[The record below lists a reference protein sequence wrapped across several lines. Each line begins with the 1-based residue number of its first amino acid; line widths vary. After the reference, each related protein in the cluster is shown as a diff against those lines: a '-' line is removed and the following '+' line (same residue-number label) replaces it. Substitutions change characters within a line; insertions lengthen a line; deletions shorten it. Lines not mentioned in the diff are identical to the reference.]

1 MSREFWDQSF
11 SSDQFVYGET
21 PNKFVQEMSSLIP
34 NQSKVSCFAEGEG
47 RNAVYLAT
55 LGHDVTSYDLS
66 TVGLEKT
73 KHLAGKHHVAVKT
86 IAKDLTKDSVTPNQ
100 YDAAVMIYGHVPK
113 SEQPFFL
120 AQMINSVKSNG
131 LVMFEVYSEEQL
143 EYRTG
148 GPRSIDMLY
157 NPQDILQWINPH
169 KCLHFYYG
177 EAKRFEGERHTGL
190 GHIIQ
195 VILQKN

>member
-11 SSDQFVYGET
+11 SSDKFVYGET
-21 PNKFVQEMSSLIP
+21 PNKFVQDMGSLISK
-34 NQSKVSCFAEGEG
+34 QSNVACFAEGEG

-73 KHLAGKHHVAVKT
+73 KYLAEKNHVTVKT

-100 YDAAVMIYGHVPK
+100 YDAAVMVYGHVPK
-113 SEQPFFL
+113 SEQQYFL
-120 AQMINSVKSNG
+120 SQMINSVTSG
-131 LVMFEVYSEEQL
+131 GFVMFEVYSEQQRD
-143 EYRTG
+143 YRTG
-148 GPRSIDMLY
+148 GPGTIDMLY
-157 NPQDILQWINPH
+157 DPQNILEWIKTH

-177 EAKRFEGERHTGL
+177 EAKRYEGERHTGL

-195 VILQKN
+195 AVLQKN